1 MFFLIYA
8 LFIKYKYIHGNF
20 HPYTFANA
28 LNAETSAMNQP
39 IIIQTG
45 GDKSLSFA
53 PLLARPHALSLV
65 SHPLH
70 GRLTSDPDPSP
81 SLWVLIICLSVKHQ
95 RPSSPPLSAAVS
107 LASGTLRD
115 SSSGSHHWKGAGRGE
130 GGICKR
136 RNVLRPK
143 ETTKDKKRAATQGV
157 AAGCHTSITP
167 SLHLDLWPV
176 HIPLSLGNQLEFRQ
190 TNRLRVKFL
199 FSKQR
204 SPYQGWSSVMIAS
217 NAMIKV
223 SQTDTESSVACFIW
237 RPFL

>member
-1 MFFLIYA
+1 MYIRNINYFNLVLQSQLIHGIFNGLKYCCYVMMTHKQIFTFQKHGNTIINVFLNLCI
-8 LFIKYKYIHGNF
+8 FIKYKYIHGNF
-20 HPYTFANA
+20 HPYTLTNA
-28 LNAETSAMNQP
+28 LNAETGAMNQP

-115 SSSGSHHWKGAGRGE
+115 SSRGSHH
-130 GGICKR
+130 
-136 RNVLRPK
+136 
-143 ETTKDKKRAATQGV
+143 
-157 AAGCHTSITP
+157 
-167 SLHLDLWPV
+167 
-176 HIPLSLGNQLEFRQ
+176 
-190 TNRLRVKFL
+190 
-199 FSKQR
+199 
-204 SPYQGWSSVMIAS
+204 
-217 NAMIKV
+217 
-223 SQTDTESSVACFIW
+223 
-237 RPFL
+237 

>member
-1 MFFLIYA
+1 MHFSLNINIFMDI
-8 LFIKYKYIHGNF
+8 FN
-20 HPYTFANA
+20 PYTFTNA
-28 LNAETSAMNQP
+28 LNAETSVMNQP

-107 LASGTLRD
+107 LASGTLGD
-115 SSSGSHHWKGAGRGE
+115 SSGGSHHWKGAGTGE

-136 RNVLRPK
+136 RNV
-143 ETTKDKKRAATQGV
+143 KRQKIRNVQQRTVLWLGV
-157 AAGCHTSITP
+157 T
-167 SLHLDLWPV
+167 LL
-176 HIPLSLGNQLEFRQ
+176 
-190 TNRLRVKFL
+190 
-199 FSKQR
+199 
-204 SPYQGWSSVMIAS
+204 
-217 NAMIKV
+217 
-223 SQTDTESSVACFIW
+223 
-237 RPFL
+237 